1 MQLTF
6 TCLVNVK
13 LIVKNIINIFLQI
26 MFLFT
31 FFTWLGTLWMISIS
45 YSAEKW
51 SKLRF
56 RNWSERCN
64 SRRLRKSIT
73 RSIRS
78 PKSSWTRIIW
88 KGKKIKVFFIFLN
101 CLKTIQLPNEISKIL
116 CGKPITIN
124 AIAPLYMYIHRE
136 PKIFKK
142 VPVQKNLW
150 NYLFQTVNH
159 YMIPFFQYIKKLF
172 SKKKKHSC
180 M

>member
-1 MQLTF
+1 MLDNSTIHIMILHNIMLQF
-6 TCLVNVK
+6 VSRK
-13 LIVKNIINIFLQI
+13 LAVGGKRVFSIFFIQ
-26 MFLFT
+26 FT

-136 PKIFKK
+136 PKNF
-142 VPVQKNLW
+142 
-150 NYLFQTVNH
+150 
-159 YMIPFFQYIKKLF
+159 
-172 SKKKKHSC
+172 
-180 M
+180 